1 MCEFFDSKSS
11 PCLRIE
17 DLCYSYNN
25 DPEVLK
31 DIFLEIKPGEV
42 FGLLGANGAGKTT
55 LMKLASGVLP
65 LKSGNIFSCGV
76 SLRKDPVGY
85 KKLIAYVPDEPVFY
99 ENMKVG
105 EHLDFISDIFSIG
118 KKERKN
124 RIENL
129 CEKFSFSFL
138 MGERISSLSRGRR
151 QKLSLLSALV
161 HEPRLL
167 ILDEPF
173 NSLDPL
179 ACLEVRKILLSLSS
193 YKCSV
198 FLSTHKLDEVKQLC
212 SKIAIVSSGR
222 LLDTVSVES
231 LDGKDGLED
240 YFFSV
245 AYGDLQ
251 TR

>member
-1 MCEFFDSKSS
+1 MCEFFDCNEAL
-11 PCLRIE
+11 CLRIE
-17 DLCYSYNN
+17 GLSYSYNN
-25 DPEVLK
+25 GPKVLN
-31 DIFLEIKPGEV
+31 DIFLEIQQSEV

-55 LMKLASGVLP
+55 LMKLASGVLG
-65 LKSGNIFSCGV
+65 LESGNIFSCGI
-76 SLRKDPVGY
+76 SLREDPVGY
-85 KKLIAYVPDEPVFY
+85 KKLIAYVPDVPVFY
-99 ENMKVG
+99 DNMKVG
-105 EHLDFISDIFSIG
+105 EHLDFICDIFSIG
-118 KKERKN
+118 KKERKD

-129 CEKFSFSFL
+129 CEKFSFSSL
-138 MGERISSLSRGRR
+138 MGKRITSLSRGAR

-179 ACLEVRKILLSLSS
+179 ACFEVREILLSLPSL
-193 YKCSV
+193 KCSV
-198 FLSTHKLDEVKQLC
+198 FLSTHMLEEVKQLC
-212 SKIAIVSSGR
+212 TRIAVVSSGR

-231 LDGKDGLED
+231 FEEKDGLEN

-251 TR
+251 AR